1 MINVIIEIIAT
12 LADVFFLV
20 WFVSSFHNVS
30 IRKRSWPL
38 VWAVLLF
45 GYQVLIDTLLPETD
59 MVALVGTLLFS
70 VCFSLSL
77 QHKKYIR
84 AFLAALLY
92 LIVIILTDNI
102 VDSWLSLVVDNYNA
116 VNYGA
121 GSYLRVTY
129 LLVCKILNLA
139 FYRLLLKIFG
149 KDKTYDWKTGFL
161 SFTFTIVTAYALVFL
176 MKLGIENPYL
186 KIEIIVF
193 HLASLLV
200 FLNFILFAM
209 NKQVHALMKNKYDLM
224 LIQDR
229 MKFEKNRV
237 EEAAVIWKNI
247 RQVKHDLENHFAI
260 MSRHLSDGDIESCQ
274 KYVSKLH
281 TTIETMGN
289 MIQSGNSVIDY
300 LINSKLA
307 CLEGVTVLVSGYVGN
322 YSDIDDVD
330 LACIL
335 GNILDNAIEA
345 QEKLVSEKRIEL
357 LFLHRKSNRIA
368 RTVPDDESNV
378 CKLGH
383 ADIFSLIVT
392 ISRRLIFG
400 RHLNGIEACAAVARL
415 GTNVIYGN
423 LGIVLLGVVALNQ
436 GINAIAVTDKDF
448 MTAV

>member
-149 KDKTYDWKTGFL
+149 KDKTYDWKTAFFL
-161 SFTFTIVTAYALVFL
+161 L
-176 MKLGIENPYL
+176 
-186 KIEIIVF
+186 
-193 HLASLLV
+193 HLQLLPH
-200 FLNFILFAM
+200 M
-209 NKQVHALMKNKYDLM
+209 
-224 LIQDR
+224 
-229 MKFEKNRV
+229 
-237 EEAAVIWKNI
+237 
-247 RQVKHDLENHFAI
+247 
-260 MSRHLSDGDIESCQ
+260 
-274 KYVSKLH
+274 
-281 TTIETMGN
+281 
-289 MIQSGNSVIDY
+289 
-300 LINSKLA
+300 
-307 CLEGVTVLVSGYVGN
+307 
-322 YSDIDDVD
+322 
-330 LACIL
+330 
-335 GNILDNAIEA
+335 
-345 QEKLVSEKRIEL
+345 
-357 LFLHRKSNRIA
+357 
-368 RTVPDDESNV
+368 P
-378 CKLGH
+378 
-383 ADIFSLIVT
+383 
-392 ISRRLIFG
+392 
-400 RHLNGIEACAAVARL
+400 
-415 GTNVIYGN
+415 
-423 LGIVLLGVVALNQ
+423 
-436 GINAIAVTDKDF
+436 
-448 MTAV
+448 